1 MKSNNV
7 SNTNGNK
14 VKHNKIK
21 NTGLLFEVL
30 IRNFSIDVLNNR
42 SGDIPKGLIKKYFT
56 ANTELGK
63 ELSIYNVLSETKTV
77 SESVANSIIESSIE
91 LRKKLNESKLK
102 SEKYN
107 LIKEI
112 SNNYDIKK
120 FFNIKLSNYKLFASC
135 YKLLEFNIQTDIPS
149 DLINSRVY
157 ILETLTNKNNNV
169 DVVNDTLKLF
179 LEQDR
184 DTRVVA
190 VRQMIK
196 NFNSNFVNNLNEDQ
210 SKLINL
216 YINQNTTTPEFKSA
230 INEMLSKVLK
240 DINNQK
246 AKVTDDILL
255 IKLNEV
261 CRSSDKIKNSKL
273 ITEENIITIMQL
285 FDLLD
290 TLKKIN

>member
-7 SNTNGNK
+7 SNTGNK

-42 SGDIPKGLIKKYFT
+42 SGDVPKGLIKKYFT

-63 ELSIYNVLSETKTV
+63 ELSIYNVLSETKSV

-91 LRKKLNESKLK
+91 LRKKLNENKLK
-102 SEKYN
+102 AEKYN

-135 YKLLEFNIQTDIPS
+135 YKLLEFNIQNDIPS

-196 NFNSNFVNNLNEDQ
+196 NFNANFINNLNEEQ

-216 YINQNTTTPEFKSA
+216 YINQNTNTPEFKSA

-240 DINNQK
+240 DINNHK